1 MNYLRSALKKQ
12 TLTSSNRY
20 MKFPRSIGAGF
31 SVIRHYR
38 IKMILSIAVSWTI
51 IDMFFFIFRIL
62 TSAPQK
68 TALFPNKT
76 IATILLRETNVFF
89 ISLCMGYALV
99 LLLKNILRNSS
110 VFINIVIKTLIL
122 IIAALALNF
131 LIHITYV
138 IWIDKKSI
146 ATAANSFYT
155 HTFQG
160 TWLLEKM
167 PEWFILFI
175 LTQVIIEFIEKYSP
189 GIFFAIFFGKYLKP
203 KNEYLIIMFIDLKNS
218 TPIAEKMDNISYFR
232 FIREF
237 IYHISTALLELGG
250 RIYQYVGDE
259 IIVSWPAKQK
269 NYKNCIQA
277 LIAARKNIE
286 KNGNRFRREYG
297 FLPEFKVGIHYGE
310 VTIGEIGVIKKDLAM
325 SGDAMNTTARI
336 RDACSELNQKF
347 IVSKEFIEKSNLT
360 DWQTEALGEF
370 ELKGKNTSIELF
382 ALKI

>member
-1 MNYLRSALKKQ
+1 
-12 TLTSSNRY
+12 
-20 MKFPRSIGAGF
+20 MKFPRSIGGGF
-31 SVIRHYR
+31 SLIRQYR
-38 IKMILSIAVSWTI
+38 IRMIFSIAVSWTI
-51 IDMFFFIFRIL
+51 IDMLFFIFRVLI
-62 TSAPQK
+62 SGPHK
-68 TALFPNKT
+68 TTLFPNKT
-76 IATILLRETNVFF
+76 IVTILLREVNVFF

-99 LLLKNILRNSS
+99 FLLKNLLRNSS
-110 VFINIVIKTLIL
+110 VFTNILLKTLIL
-122 IIAALALNF
+122 IIAALGVNF

-138 IWIDKKSI
+138 VLIDKKTFAI
-146 ATAANSFYT
+146 AVNSFYA

-175 LTQVIIEFIEKYSP
+175 LTQIIIEFIEKYSP

-218 TPIAEKMDNISYFR
+218 TPIAEKMDNVSYFR

-250 RIYQYVGDE
+250 RIFQYVGDE
-259 IIVSWPAKQK
+259 IIVSWPAKQQ

-336 RDACSELNQKF
+336 RDACTELNQKF
-347 IVSKEFIEKSNLT
+347 IVSKEFLEKSNLT
-360 DWQTEALGEF
+360 DWQTETLGGF

>member
-1 MNYLRSALKKQ
+1 
-12 TLTSSNRY
+12 
-20 MKFPRSIGAGF
+20 MKFPRSIGGGF
-31 SVIRHYR
+31 SVIRQYR
-38 IKMILSIAVSWTI
+38 IRMIFSIAVSWTV
-51 IDMFFFIFRIL
+51 IDLFFFIFRVL
-62 TSAPQK
+62 TSGPS
-68 TALFPNKT
+68 TNTLFPNKT
-76 IATILLRETNVFF
+76 IVTILLREVNVFF

-99 LLLKNILRNSS
+99 FLLKNLLRNSS
-110 VFINIVIKTLIL
+110 VFTNILLKTLIL
-122 IIAALALNF
+122 IIAALGVNF
-131 LIHITYV
+131 LIHTTYV
-138 IWIDKKSI
+138 VLIDKKSFSI
-146 ATAANSFYT
+146 AVNSFYT
-155 HTFQG
+155 HTFHA

-175 LTQVIIEFIEKYSP
+175 LTQIIIEFIEKYSP
-189 GIFFAIFFGKYLKP
+189 GIFFSIFFGKYIKP

-218 TPIAEKMDNISYFR
+218 TPIAEKMDNVSYFR

-259 IIVSWPAKQK
+259 IIVSWPANQK

-347 IVSKEFIEKSNLT
+347 IVSKEFLEKSNLT
-360 DWQTEALGEF
+360 DWQTETLGGF

>member
-1 MNYLRSALKKQ
+1 MR
-12 TLTSSNRY
+12 
-20 MKFPRSIGAGF
+20 FPRSIGGGF
-31 SVIRHYR
+31 SVIRQYR
-38 IKMILSIAVSWTI
+38 IKMILSIAVSWTV

-62 TSAPQK
+62 TSGPSK
-68 TALFPNKT
+68 SALFPNKT
-76 IATILLRETNVFF
+76 IVTILLREVNVFF

-99 LLLKNILRNSS
+99 FLLKNMLRNSS
-110 VFINIVIKTLIL
+110 VFTNILLKTLIL
-122 IIAALALNF
+122 IIAALGVNF
-131 LIHITYV
+131 FIHTTYV
-138 IWIDKKSI
+138 VLIDKKSFAI
-146 ATAANSFYT
+146 AVNSFYT

-175 LTQVIIEFIEKYSP
+175 LTQIIIEFIEKYSP

-218 TPIAEKMDNISYFR
+218 TPIAEKMDNTHYFR

-237 IYHISTALLELGG
+237 IYHISTALLEYGG

-277 LIAARKNIE
+277 LITARKNIE
-286 KNGNRFRREYG
+286 KNGDRFRREYG

-336 RDACSELNQKF
+336 RDTCSELNQKF

-360 DWQTEALGEF
+360 DWQTETLGGF
-370 ELKGKNTSIELF
+370 ELKGKNVSTELF

>member
-1 MNYLRSALKKQ
+1 
-12 TLTSSNRY
+12 
-20 MKFPRSIGAGF
+20 MKFPRSIGGGF
-31 SVIRHYR
+31 SVIRQYR
-38 IKMILSIAVSWTI
+38 IKMILSIAISWTV

-62 TSAPQK
+62 TSPPSK

-76 IATILLRETNVFF
+76 IDTILLREVNVFF

-99 LLLKNILRNSS
+99 FLLRNLLRNASVFTNILL
-110 VFINIVIKTLIL
+110 KTLIL
-122 IIAALALNF
+122 IIAALAVNF
-131 LIHITYV
+131 LIHTTYV
-138 IWIDKKSI
+138 VLIDKKSF
-146 ATAANSFYT
+146 ATAVNSFYT

-160 TWLLEKM
+160 KWLLEKM

-175 LTQVIIEFIEKYSP
+175 LTQIIIEFIEKYSP

-203 KNEYLIIMFIDLKNS
+203 KNEFLIIMFIDLKNS
-218 TPIAEKMDNISYFR
+218 TPIAEKMDNASYFR

-277 LIAARKNIE
+277 LISARKNIE
-286 KNGNRFRREYG
+286 KNGDRFRRAYG

-347 IVSKEFIEKSNLT
+347 IVSKEFLEKSNLT
-360 DWQTEALGEF
+360 DWQTETLGGY

>member
-1 MNYLRSALKKQ
+1 
-12 TLTSSNRY
+12 
-20 MKFPRSIGAGF
+20 MKFPRSIGGGF
-31 SVIRHYR
+31 SLIRQYR
-38 IKMILSIAVSWTI
+38 IRMIFSIAVSWTI
-51 IDMFFFIFRIL
+51 IDMFFFIFRVL
-62 TSAPQK
+62 TSGPHK
-68 TALFPNKT
+68 TTLFPNKT
-76 IATILLRETNVFF
+76 IVTILLREVNVFF

-99 LLLKNILRNSS
+99 FLLKNLLRNSS
-110 VFINIVIKTLIL
+110 VFTNILLKTIIL
-122 IIAALALNF
+122 IIAALGVNF

-138 IWIDKKSI
+138 VLIDKKTLAI
-146 ATAANSFYT
+146 AVNSFYN

-175 LTQVIIEFIEKYSP
+175 LTQIIIEFIEKYSP

-250 RIYQYVGDE
+250 RIFQYVGDE
-259 IIVSWPAKQK
+259 IIVSWPAKQQ

-336 RDACSELNQKF
+336 RDACTELNQKF
-347 IVSKEFIEKSNLT
+347 IVSKEFLEKSNLT
-360 DWQTEALGEF
+360 DWQTETLGGF

>member
-1 MNYLRSALKKQ
+1 
-12 TLTSSNRY
+12 
-20 MKFPRSIGAGF
+20 MKFSRSIGGGF
-31 SVIRHYR
+31 SAIRQYR
-38 IKMILSIAVSWTI
+38 IRMILSIALCWTV
-51 IDMFFFIFRIL
+51 IDMFFFIFRL
-62 TSAPQK
+62 FTSTPNK

-76 IATILLRETNVFF
+76 IVTVLLREVNVFF

-99 LLLKNILRNSS
+99 FLLKKMLRNSS
-110 VFINIVIKTLIL
+110 VFTNILLKTLIL
-122 IIAALALNF
+122 LIAALALNF

-138 IWIDKKSI
+138 MLIDKKSL
-146 ATAANSFYT
+146 AAALNSFYT

-175 LTQVIIEFIEKYSP
+175 LTQIIIEFIEKYSP
-189 GIFFAIFFGKYLKP
+189 GIFFAIFFGKYLTP

-218 TPIAEKMDNISYFR
+218 TPIAEKMDNLHYFR

-237 IYHISTALLELGG
+237 IYHISTALLEYGG

-259 IIVSWPAKQK
+259 IIVSWPSKPI

-277 LIAARKNIE
+277 LLAARKNIE

-297 FLPEFKVGIHYGE
+297 FLPEFKVGVHYGE
-310 VTIGEIGVIKKDLAM
+310 VTVGEIGVIKKDLAM

-336 RDACSELNQKF
+336 RNACSELNQKF
-347 IVSKEFIEKSNLT
+347 IVSKDFLDQGNLKN
-360 DWQTEALGEF
+360 WQTETLGLID
-370 ELKGKNTSIELF
+370 LKGKNSSLELF

>member
-1 MNYLRSALKKQ
+1 
-12 TLTSSNRY
+12 
-20 MKFPRSIGAGF
+20 MKFSRSIGGGF
-31 SVIRHYR
+31 SVIRQYR

-51 IDMFFFIFRIL
+51 IDMFFFLFRIL
-62 TSAPQK
+62 TSAPSK
-68 TALFPNKT
+68 TALLPNKT
-76 IATILLRETNVFF
+76 IVTILLREVNVFF

-99 LLLKNILRNSS
+99 YLLNNLLRNSS
-110 VFINIVIKTLIL
+110 VFTNILLKTFIL
-122 IIAALALNF
+122 LIAALAVNF

-138 IWIDKKSI
+138 VLINKKTLVVAI
-146 ATAANSFYT
+146 NSFYT
-155 HTFQG
+155 HTLQG
-160 TWLLEKM
+160 AWLLEKM

-175 LTQVIIEFIEKYSP
+175 LTQILIEFVEKYSP

-203 KNEYLIIMFIDLKNS
+203 RNRHLIIMFIDLKNS
-218 TPIAEKMDNISYFR
+218 TPIAEKMDNTHYFQ

-237 IYHISTALLELGG
+237 IYHISTALLEYGG

-259 IIVSWPAKQK
+259 IVVSWPTKPI
-269 NYKNCIQA
+269 NYKKCILS

-286 KNGNRFRREYG
+286 KNGDRFRREYR
-297 FLPEFKVGIHYGE
+297 FIPEFKVGIHCGE

-336 RDACSELNQKF
+336 RDACTELNQKF
-347 IVSKEFIEKSNLT
+347 IVSKEFIEKSNLK
-360 DWQTEALGEF
+360 DWQTETLGEF

>member
-1 MNYLRSALKKQ
+1 
-12 TLTSSNRY
+12 
-20 MKFPRSIGAGF
+20 
-31 SVIRHYR
+31 
-38 IKMILSIAVSWTI
+38 MILSIAVSWTI

-62 TSAPQK
+62 TSIPSK
-68 TALFPNKT
+68 TSLLPNKT
-76 IATILLRETNVFF
+76 IVTILLREVNVFF

-99 LLLKNILRNSS
+99 FLLKNLLRNSS
-110 VFINIVIKTLIL
+110 VFANILLKTFIL
-122 IIAALALNF
+122 VIAALGVNF
-131 LIHITYV
+131 LIHVTYV
-138 IWIDKKSI
+138 VLINKR
-146 ATAANSFYT
+146 SFYLALHSFYA

-175 LTQVIIEFIEKYSP
+175 LTQIIIEFVEKYSP
-189 GIFFAIFFGKYLKP
+189 GIFFAIFFGKYLTP

-218 TPIAEKMDNISYFR
+218 TPIAEKIDNTHYFL

-237 IYHISTALLELGG
+237 IYHISTALLEYGG

-259 IIVSWPAKQK
+259 IVVSWRTKPV
-269 NYKNCIQA
+269 NYKKCILA

-286 KNGNRFRREYG
+286 KNGDRFRREYG
-297 FLPEFKVGIHYGE
+297 FIPEFKVGIHCGE

-336 RDACSELNQKF
+336 RDACTELNQKF
-347 IVSKEFIEKSNLT
+347 IVSKEFMEKSNLE
-360 DWQTEALGEF
+360 DWQTETLGEF